1 MTWTMWAALIVVVG
15 TVWALIKRYE
25 TRLVLLTSGLIMT
38 ILSLDPMAAFAQFD
52 LLVDGFCRDDELD
65 QM

>member
-25 TRLVLLTSGLIMT
+25 TRLVLLTSGSFLWIRWPR
-38 ILSLDPMAAFAQFD
+38 LSNLTN
-52 LLVDGFCRDDELD
+52 R
-65 QM
+65 